1 MQVRNYLC
9 IDPAF
14 SVMGGSGPPRDE
26 GLFMI
31 LAVNQDIKIAGGPWW
46 DSRVVRALLHTR
58 QGDTPRFTDHTAAG
72 PVRVDANR
80 AGGGSR
86 AAFHPDDLRGLSPC
100 CGHTSTPT
108 ASATSTSTTGLPL
121 AA

>member
-1 MQVRNYLC
+1 
-9 IDPAF
+9 
-14 SVMGGSGPPRDE
+14 
-26 GLFMI
+26 MI

-46 DSRVVRALLHTR
+46 DSRLVRALLHTR